1 VQKKP
6 EATTASWHTYWRLLR
21 YAFAD
26 WRGWGLIVVVTL
38 LSSAFGLLQP
48 WPMKVL
54 VDHVL
59 DTEPMPHWLAWGV
72 EMLPGAQTS
81 RGLLVW
87 VVFAGLGIFAFN
99 SLVDV
104 ILTRAWIRVGQ
115 QLVYR
120 VAADLFARAL
130 RRSLVFHS
138 RNSVGDLLSRIT
150 GDSWCVYKVVDALL
164 FTPKYAL
171 IMIVGMLLLMVRMD
185 PGLTLLALAAAP
197 FMAWSSIVLG
207 RPIRRA
213 AQARRE
219 IESHLQSHVQQTLT
233 GIPVVQAFAQE
244 EREQQRFEEATAKA
258 IRAQQRSALVGS
270 ISGLTSG
277 LALTLGT
284 GIVLWAGARHVL
296 AGELSLGSLLVFLA
310 YLAALQGQLKA
321 LTGIHTALQEI
332 GASVDRVAGLLT
344 NEPEVKELPEAP
356 ALSQVKGHLRLERVT
371 FGYEPER
378 PVLHNVSLEVRSGQT
393 VALVGAT
400 GAGKTTLASLV
411 PRFFDPWQGRVLV
424 DGHDIRTVQLGSLR
438 EQVGLVL
445 QEPFLFP
452 VSMADNI
459 AFGRP
464 GASRDDIEVAARA
477 ANLHDF
483 IQRLPHGYETVIG
496 EHGETLSGGERQ
508 RLSIARALV
517 KNAPILILD
526 EPTSALDAETERLFL
541 QALARLMRGRTTL
554 IIAHRLS
561 TVRHADQIVV
571 LQHGYVVE
579 AGTHSDLLAQDG
591 LYARLYEMQSGKR
604 RPVTEA
610 RETPLAAG
618 ERVGEGVV

>member
-6 EATTASWHTYWRLLR
+6 EPTTASWHTYGRLLR

-26 WRGWGLIVVVTL
+26 CRGWGLIVVVTL

-59 DTEPMPHWLAWGV
+59 GAEPMPGWLSWGV
-72 EMLPGAQTS
+72 ATLPGAQTS

-87 VVFAGLGIFAFN
+87 VVFAGLGVFAFN

-104 ILTRAWIRVGQ
+104 VLTRAWIRVGQ

-197 FMAWSSIVLG
+197 FMVWSSLVLG

-270 ISGLTSG
+270 ISGLASG

-284 GIVLWAGARHVL
+284 GVVLWVGARHVL

-321 LTGIHTALQEI
+321 LTGIHTSLQEI
-332 GASVDRVAGLLT
+332 GASVDRVADLLT
-344 NEPEVKELPEAP
+344 NEPEVKDLPGAP
-356 ALSQVKGHLRLERVT
+356 ALFQVKGHVRLDKVT
-371 FGYEPER
+371 FGYEPGR
-378 PVLHNVSLEVRSGQT
+378 SVLHNVSLEVRPGQT

-424 DGHDIRTVQLGSLR
+424 DGHDVRAVELRSLR
-438 EQVGLVL
+438 DQVGLVL

-452 VSMADNI
+452 ISIADNI

-464 GASRDDIEVAARA
+464 GASREDIEVAARA

-483 IQRLPHGYETVIG
+483 IQHLPRGYDTVIG
-496 EHGETLSGGERQ
+496 EHGATLSGGERQ

-571 LQHGYVVE
+571 LQHGHVVE
-579 AGTHSDLLAQDG
+579 TGTHSDLLAQDG

-610 RETPLAAG
+610 RETSVA
-618 ERVGEGVV
+618 VGELG